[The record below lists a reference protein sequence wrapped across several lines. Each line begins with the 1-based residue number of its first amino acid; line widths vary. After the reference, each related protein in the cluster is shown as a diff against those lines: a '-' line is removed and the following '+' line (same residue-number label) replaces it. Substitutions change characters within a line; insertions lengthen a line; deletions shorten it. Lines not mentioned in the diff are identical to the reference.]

1 MSTAILEGKT
11 ALVTGASRGIGQAI
25 AEKLGAQGAIVLG
38 TATTESG
45 AQKITA
51 ALQAAGI
58 KGAGLVLNLA
68 EPGSVETLFKQIEAE
83 HAMPDIVVN
92 NAGITRD
99 NLVMRMKDEEWDE
112 VLQVNLS
119 SAFKICKVA
128 MRPMLKKRWGRII
141 NISSVSGCAGTPG
154 QANYAASKAGLI
166 GLSKSLAKELAT
178 RNITVNVVAPGFIKS
193 DMTDALPAEYQEKI
207 LAEIP
212 MERQGDPNEIA
223 AVVAFLASP
232 DASYVTGETIHV
244 NGGLY
249 MV

>member
-1 MSTAILEGKT
+1 MSTDILAGKT
-11 ALVTGASRGIGQAI
+11 VLVTGASRGIGQAI
-25 AEKLGAQGAIVLG
+25 AERLGAQGAVVLG

-58 KGAGLVLNLA
+58 QGAGLVLNLA
-68 EPGSVETLFKQIEAE
+68 EPESIDALFKQIEAE
-83 HAMPDIVVN
+83 YTMPDIVVN

-99 NLVMRMKDEEWDE
+99 NLVMRMKDEEWDD

-119 SAFKICKVA
+119 SAFKICKLA

-141 NISSVSGCAGTPG
+141 NISSVSGCAGIAG

-193 DMTDALPAEYQEKI
+193 DMTDALPAEYQQKI
-207 LAEIP
+207 LTEIP
-212 MERQGDPNEIA
+212 MERQGEPKEIA
-223 AVVAFLASP
+223 ATVAFLASP